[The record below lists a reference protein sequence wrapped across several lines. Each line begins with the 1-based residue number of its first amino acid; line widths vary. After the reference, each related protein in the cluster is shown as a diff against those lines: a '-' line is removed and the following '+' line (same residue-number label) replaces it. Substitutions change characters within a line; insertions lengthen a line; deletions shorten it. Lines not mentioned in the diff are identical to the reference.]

1 MSSKFFIFFQL
12 SDGSQRQNPGA
23 ASCQELWAR
32 MKSYEIGA
40 AGRKACFWRDA
51 RILVPLASI
60 QWTEWT
66 VVNSMNWMLER
77 IFGELHLSPATSAA
91 GRLSPAGLSIW
102 HSCSNLS
109 PRGPRS
115 LVFFNLL
122 WRKDPLKK
130 KYNTLVQICTNHD
143 LKSANHAN
151 RPSKISKAGKE
162 WKGYISSKMGL
173 VWTILGEGLPIWR
186 APCWNT
192 RTCPYGSGSGA
203 S

>member
-66 VVNSMNWMLER
+66 DEQDVGADLWSR
-77 IFGELHLSPATSAA
+77 APSPATQPQVGFRQQGCPSDTAAQISALEA
-91 GRLSPAGLSIW
+91 LDR
-102 HSCSNLS
+102 
-109 PRGPRS
+109 
-115 LVFFNLL
+115 
-122 WRKDPLKK
+122 
-130 KYNTLVQICTNHD
+130 
-143 LKSANHAN
+143 
-151 RPSKISKAGKE
+151 
-162 WKGYISSKMGL
+162 
-173 VWTILGEGLPIWR
+173 
-186 APCWNT
+186 
-192 RTCPYGSGSGA
+192 
-203 S
+203 